1 MQFTYT
7 VRSGQKP
14 QDGRLKPIAT
24 ERQDEGWTPTGI
36 DGAAAWVYYGW
47 FIVIFQY
54 SKVFGGA
61 NADKPDFPPMILH
74 VIYEGAERS
83 DDRGKETIRYA
94 LNALRT
100 RMLATGL
107 YLD

>member
-1 MQFTYT
+1 MEFTYT
-7 VRSGQKP
+7 VRSGQEP
-14 QDGRLKPIAT
+14 QNGRLTPKYT
-24 ERQDEGWTPTGI
+24 GRHDEGWTPTGI
-36 DGAAAWVYYGW
+36 GGAAAWIYYGW
-47 FIVIFQY
+47 FLVIFQY

-61 NADKPDFPPMILH
+61 NADKADFPPMIIH
-74 VIYEGAERS
+74 VVYEAAERS
-83 DDRGKETIRYA
+83 DELAKQALRYA